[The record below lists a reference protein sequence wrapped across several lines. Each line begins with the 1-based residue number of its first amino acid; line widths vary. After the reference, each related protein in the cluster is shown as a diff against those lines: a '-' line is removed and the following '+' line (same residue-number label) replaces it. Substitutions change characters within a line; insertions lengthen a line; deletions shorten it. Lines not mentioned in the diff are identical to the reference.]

1 MGLATVIIRGG
12 AKGSPAGY
20 MQDHP
25 QIALKKGGI
34 IWLYVGRD
42 VGTAVEYY
50 LSN

>member
-1 MGLATVIIRGG
+1 MGLATVVIKGRAKAPRGLY
-12 AKGSPAGY
+12 ARPPSNSFKG
-20 MQDHP
+20 
-25 QIALKKGGI
+25 GGI

>member
-20 MQDHP
+20 MQDHS
-25 QIALKKGGI
+25 QIALRGGI